1 VPTGRNMTLAQ
12 LCCTCWAL
20 AALAELGVQGPES
33 VLTDQLNFQLHA
45 LTCPGEPKKVLESFS
60 FWRAQPDLSRNVR
73 M

>member
-1 VPTGRNMTLAQ
+1 LAQ

-33 VLTDQLNFQLHA
+33 VLTDQLNFRLHA
-45 LTCPGEPKKVLESFS
+45 LTCSWRAEKGARKFS
-60 FWRAQPDLSRNVR
+60 FWRAQPDLSKNFR